1 VKLTKS
7 KLKQLIKEELTKVLK
22 EQSAQQQIGLPHGKF
37 TPAQLIDALNNVV
50 KNPEALAN
58 LDVREL
64 ETMISNQIRKR
75 GTPEE
80 KEQLKSL
87 RDDMLRAAGKAG
99 RGGLTSYER
108 NRERRGSYRKAA
120 AGIEDTRGGGFG

>member
-1 VKLTKS
+1 MKLTKS

-37 TPAQLIDALNNVV
+37 TPAQLIDALKNVV

-58 LDVREL
+58 INTREL
-64 ETMISNQIRKR
+64 EAMISNQIRKR

-80 KEQLKSL
+80 KSILKSL
-87 RDDMLRAAGKAG
+87 RDDVLRAVGKTD
-99 RGGLTSYER
+99 RFDHTSYER
-108 NRERRGSYRKAA
+108 NRHRRGEWRKAA
-120 AGIEDTRGGGFG
+120 AGIEDPPGGGWG